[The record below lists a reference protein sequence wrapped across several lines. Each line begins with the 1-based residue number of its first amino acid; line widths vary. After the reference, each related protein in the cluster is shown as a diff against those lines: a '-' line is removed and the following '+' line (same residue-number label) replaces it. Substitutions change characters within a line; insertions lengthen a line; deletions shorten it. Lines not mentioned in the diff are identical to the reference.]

1 MGGVVVKRSVILF
14 SAVLALVLVAAGCG
28 GGGGKK
34 GTTTTAGAGGGKGGT
49 LITVANAAP
58 SGSPDPQVN
67 YTLQEWQWLIFT
79 HDGLTAFKI
88 AGGAAGTKL
97 VPDLAESIPK
107 PTNGGKTWTFK
118 LRSGIKFSNGQ
129 TLTGNDVKATFERL
143 FKIGNSP
150 NAGTW
155 YNVIQGGDACVK
167 TPKTCNLSKGVVVNG
182 NTVTFNLTKA
192 DPEFLDKLAV
202 PFAFILPASTP
213 DKNVNIPPPG
223 TGPYKWVQFA
233 PNKQM
238 KVVRNPFFKEWSK
251 DAQPAGNP
259 DAIVQK
265 FGLSVEAEVTQVE
278 NNQADWIFD
287 QPPADRL
294 NELGTK
300 FASRVH
306 INPLTAVW
314 YFAFNVREKPFDNL
328 KARQGVNLATDRNA
342 LVKIYGGPKLAQ
354 PTCQILPPNFPGY
367 KPYCPYTKNPGSGK
381 WTAPDLAKARQLIAQ
396 SGTKGASVKVNTDTT
411 DVDKAL
417 GLYFV
422 GLLNSL
428 GYKASLQA
436 LSSAIQYPYAQNSK
450 NHVQFAFSSWYQDY
464 PAASDFLNILLGC
477 GSFHPNSNSSPNIAE
492 FCDKGIQAKMDQAG
506 TTGIT
511 DPAAGNK
518 IWQQVDKE
526 VTDQAPWVAMFNPKY
541 LDFLSSR
548 VKGYQFSPQWY
559 FLLDQA
565 SVK

>member
-1 MGGVVVKRSVILF
+1 MVKRSVMVS

-28 GGGGKK
+28 GGKK
-34 GTTTTAGAGGGKGGT
+34 NNNTTTGGTASGGKGGT
-49 LITVANAAP
+49 FVALANAAP

-67 YTLQEWQWLIFT
+67 YTLQEWQLLIFT
-79 HDGLTAFKI
+79 HDGLVAFRRV
-88 AGGAAGTKL
+88 AGAPGTKI

-107 PTNGGKTWTFK
+107 PTNGGKTWAFK

-129 TLTGNDVKATFERL
+129 TLTGKDVKATFERL

-167 TPKTCNLSKGVVVNG
+167 TPKTCDLSQGIKVNG
-182 NTVTFNLTKA
+182 NTVTFNLTTA

-213 DKNVNIPPPG
+213 AKNVNIPPPG
-223 TGPYKWVQFA
+223 TGPYKWAQYA
-233 PNKQM
+233 PSKQI
-238 KVVRNPFFKEWSK
+238 KLVRNTNFKEWSK
-251 DAQPAGNP
+251 DAQPEGNP
-259 DAIVQK
+259 DVIIEK
-265 FGLSVEAEVTQVE
+265 FGLSVEAEVTQIE

-300 FASRVH
+300 YADRVH
-306 INPLTAVW
+306 INPLTSTW
-314 YFAFNVREKPFDNL
+314 YFAFNVKEKPFDNL
-328 KARQGVNLATDRNA
+328 KARQGVNFATDRNA
-342 LVKIYGGPKLAQ
+342 LVKIAGGPKLAV
-354 PTCQILPPNFPGY
+354 PTCQVLPPNFPGY
-367 KPYCPYTKNPGSGK
+367 VPYCPYTKNPGSGK
-381 WTAPDLAKARQLIAQ
+381 WTAPDMAKAEQLINA
-396 SGTKGASVKVNTDTT
+396 SGTKGATVKVNTDTT
-411 DVDKAL
+411 DTDKAL

-422 GLLNSL
+422 GLLNKL
-428 GYKASLQA
+428 GYKATLQA
-436 LSSAIQYPYAQNSK
+436 LSSDIQYPYIQNSK
-450 NHVQFAFSSWYQDY
+450 NHVQFAFSDWFQDY

-477 GSFHPNSNSSPNIAE
+477 GSIHPNSNSSPNIAE
-492 FCDKGIQAKMDQAG
+492 FCDKSIQADMDRAG
-506 TTGIT
+506 KTGIT

-518 IWQQVDKE
+518 IWAQVDKK
-526 VTDQAPWVAMFNPKY
+526 VTDQAPWVSMYNPKY
-541 LDFLSSR
+541 IDFLSTR

-559 FLLDQA
+559 FLIDQA